1 MKEVV
6 RANELEDRT
15 HGARSYP
22 YGRERN
28 GSLSHRCPGGS
39 LSCSLSVMQL
49 VCALIQRKATRLLGP
64 TWFPGFDPNVR
75 KLKKCH
81 VNATLRPLPPQK
93 WHAQQQIVP
102 GRVKKIR
109 HGDRIGQQ
117 RKTPASTKP
126 AGATL

>member
-28 GSLSHRCPGGS
+28 GSLSHRCPRGS

-64 TWFPGFDPNVR
+64 TWFQASIRMSGNSKNVTSTRHYGRCRLRNGTLSNNSSRAR
-75 KLKKCH
+75 KE
-81 VNATLRPLPPQK
+81 N
-93 WHAQQQIVP
+93 
-102 GRVKKIR
+102 
-109 HGDRIGQQ
+109 
-117 RKTPASTKP
+117 TPRRR
-126 AGATL
+126 